1 MHDDIQKIFILL
13 SIAEKA
19 REYPK
24 LKAIHDMAII
34 ELEKIAATPAEQVGV
49 SAPVYPEGTG
59 STETD
64 TSHVV
69 PLADRRF

>member
-24 LKAIHDMAII
+24 LKAIHDMAIT
-34 ELEKIAATPAEQVGV
+34 ELEKIAATPAELVGV
-49 SAPVYPEGTG
+49 STTIFPEDSGP
-59 STETD
+59 TETD

-69 PLADRRF
+69 PLSDRRF